1 MKRIFIYLFCVS
13 ITLQSKFRQFLPLDH
28 KTSSFVLFSPF
39 NCPNKTTHHLL
50 VTSSCLHGENYF
62 DIVAIEDKINNF
74 ILFSLGILQ
83 DYPDQASCSQT
94 DMSYPLL
101 SPSAFLE
108 NLIKGARLLPVLQF
122 IILSFTIWTFLM
134 YIQYHLQEKRYLIS
148 VKHLFMNAMTFNLST
163 FTAIFTVAHTINY
176 RKLKTIVEVGSR

>member
-83 DYPDQASCSQT
+83 DYPDQG
-94 DMSYPLL
+94 LL
-101 SPSAFLE
+101 VAK
-108 NLIKGARLLPVLQF
+108 LICPIHYFHRVLSWK
-122 IILSFTIWTFLM
+122 IL
-134 YIQYHLQEKRYLIS
+134 
-148 VKHLFMNAMTFNLST
+148 
-163 FTAIFTVAHTINY
+163 
-176 RKLKTIVEVGSR
+176 